1 MGMNNRQRRAA
12 KARKRARATGT
23 HNHRPG
29 HRAWAGEP
37 LSSTPGDRF
46 VAGVYA
52 QLDGDAATMERAVEL
67 LASAASSEVAAEVT
81 PLLEDQ
87 MAALW
92 DRGWQPAD
100 VLRLVDRD
108 LGKLEGVLVRR
119 VLAAQAA
126 SYEHLGRRVA
136 REWMAQLERS
146 GATRSWD
153 GSVSYVRQLGVEWS
167 DVLHAAIRLAAFWL
181 HAPALPRL
189 IDPPSAWR
197 DGPVVDERSL
207 PSDMLAKVRALLA
220 KAESTTFET
229 EAEALTA
236 KAQELMARHRIN
248 RALLDAGAH
257 QAGEEPI
264 GRRIGVDNPYA
275 DAKAVLLG
283 EVAHAN
289 GCKAVWSKQLG
300 FTTVFGYRDELD
312 GVEELFTSLLVQ
324 ATGAL
329 QRTGSKVDGIGRS
342 RTTRYR
348 RSFLVA
354 FALRI
359 GERLRGLVEDQQLR
373 IAQKPGGDTE
383 PLLHS
388 QRVGAVR
395 VMGPAGEADPFEHR
409 GDLSRVEPSRRG
421 QPSQVLRARQ
431 GRIERGC
438 VDDGADTRQIRG
450 RIRERMAEYG
460 PVPAARAEQPQDDPQ
475 RRRLAGSVRTDEA
488 RHRTARHAQV
498 QAVDRKA
505 VSEALGQ

>member
-1 MGMNNRQRRAA
+1 MGMNNRRRRAA
-12 KARKRARATGT
+12 KARKRARARGT
-23 HNHRPG
+23 HDHQPG
-29 HRAWAGEP
+29 RSASAGEP
-37 LSSTPGDRF
+37 LASTSGDRF
-46 VAGVYA
+46 VAAVYA
-52 QLDGDAATMERAVEL
+52 QLDGDAAATERAVER
-67 LASAASSEVAAEVT
+67 LASAESSEVAAEIT

-87 MAALW
+87 MARLW

-119 VLAAQAA
+119 VIAAQAA

-136 REWMAQLERS
+136 GEWMAQLERS
-146 GATRSWD
+146 GATGSSN
-153 GSVSYVRQLGVEWS
+153 GSVFSLRQLGVEWS
-167 DVLHAAIRLAAFWL
+167 DALRGAVRLTAFWL
-181 HAPALPRL
+181 HAPRLPRL
-189 IDPPSAWR
+189 MDPPSAWR
-197 DGPVVDERSL
+197 DGPMVDERSL

-236 KAQELMARHRIN
+236 KAQELMARHRID

-300 FTTVFGYRDELD
+300 FTTVFGYRDELE

-329 QRTGSKVDGIGRS
+329 QRAGSKVDGIGRI

-359 GERLRGLVEDQQLR
+359 GERLRDAVHTTVED
-373 IAQKPGGDTE
+373 ANAGTGTE
-383 PLLHS
+383 LVPL
-388 QRVGAVR
+388 
-395 VMGPAGEADPFEHR
+395 
-409 GDLSRVEPSRRG
+409 
-421 QPSQVLRARQ
+421 LRARS
-431 GRIERGC
+431 
-438 VDDGADTRQIRG
+438 DA
-450 RIRERMAEYG
+450 ANA
-460 PVPAARAEQPQDDPQ
+460 AAREAFPEMSSFAPSATDGEGWHAG
-475 RRRLAGSVRTDEA
+475 RLFGDRADLLSAPRLD
-488 RHRTARHAQV
+488 RRTA
-498 QAVDRKA
+498 
-505 VSEALGQ
+505 